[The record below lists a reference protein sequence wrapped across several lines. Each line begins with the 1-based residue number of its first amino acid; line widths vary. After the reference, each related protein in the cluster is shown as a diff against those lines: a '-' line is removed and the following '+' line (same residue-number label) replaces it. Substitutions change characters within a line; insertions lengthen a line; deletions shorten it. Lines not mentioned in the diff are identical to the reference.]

1 MRERSIVLSGFSK
14 SHAMTGWR
22 LGYAVGPAEL
32 IAAMGKIHQYTI
44 MSAPTVAQFAMLRG
58 LADGDS
64 PVLRMRDEYNRRRK
78 MLYEGFNQIGL
89 PCFEPKGAFYAFPNI
104 EVTGLDEYTFCEKL
118 LEEEQVA
125 VIPGT
130 AFGPSG
136 KGHVRACYATGYDKL
151 EEALDRID
159 RFVRRYT

>member
-1 MRERSIVLSGFSK
+1 
-14 SHAMTGWR
+14 
-22 LGYAVGPAEL
+22 
-32 IAAMGKIHQYTI
+32 
-44 MSAPTVAQFAMLRG
+44 
-58 LADGDS
+58 
-64 PVLRMRDEYNRRRK
+64 MRDEYNRRRK

-130 AFGPSG
+130 AFGPCG

-159 RFVRRYT
+159 RFVKRYT